1 MPGIEFF
8 LVLAVVL
15 VAFVVAVAVRRVLLA
30 RNGGFSLCWR
40 FGTGS
45 DAQGWKFG
53 QGRYE
58 DRGLVLYRSFSPFPW
73 PARILT
79 RRQATLGDRREPTGP
94 ETVEIPE
101 GWVVQ
106 QCQDAAGPLELALS
120 EETLTGLR
128 SWAESEPP
136 RSRSISR
143 RNGADS

>member
-15 VAFVVAVAVRRVLLA
+15 VAFVVAIAVRRVLLS

-40 FGTGS
+40 FSTTPDG
-45 DAQGWKFG
+45 QGWKFG

-73 PARILT
+73 PARILS
-79 RRQATLGDRREPTGP
+79 RRQATLGERRELNAL
-94 ETVEIPE
+94 ETVVVPE

-106 QCQDAAGPLELALS
+106 RCDDAAGALEIALS

-136 RSRSISR
+136 QTRSLHRRHRS
-143 RNGADS
+143 

>member
-15 VAFVVAVAVRRVLLA
+15 VALVVAIAVRRVLLT
-30 RNGGFSLCWR
+30 RHGGFSLCWR
-40 FGTGS
+40 FSTAEGGH
-45 DAQGWKFG
+45 GWKFG

-79 RRQATLGDRREPTGP
+79 RRQATLGARREPVGA
-94 ETVEIPE
+94 ETFVMPE

-106 QCQDAAGPLELALS
+106 SCDDPAGPLELALS

-136 RSRSISR
+136 RSRSIEHPR
-143 RNGADS
+143 GA